1 MNRAIHYHSEELY
14 SSSRQPFQT
23 SEIPT
28 ISLLLATHP
37 NSYMAPETS
46 LFSKPNNLSC
56 SVFLQR
62 TLFRCTCFQD
72 QTLLNVAQSACPPF
86 KLFFQGW
93 NISFQV
99 STEDYRMVFSF
110 LFLDTILLVMQPA
123 AVQCPCQP
131 HHTLAIVGFPSG
143 IISRTMACPFGE
155 ENDTQN
161 WTHIIWQLRNYKILK
176 KLNAVFAYYFLI
188 WIYNYKGTSFGV
200 RRT

>member
-1 MNRAIHYHSEELY
+1 MNRAIHYHIEELL

-23 SEIPT
+23 SGIPT
-28 ISLLLATHP
+28 ISLLLTTHP
-37 NSYMAPETS
+37 NFYMAPETS

-62 TLFRCTCFQD
+62 TLFRCNCFQD

-93 NISFQV
+93 NLPFQV
-99 STEDYRMVFSF
+99 STEDCRVVISF

-131 HHTLAIVGFPSG
+131 HHTLAIVGFLSG
-143 IISRTMACPFGE
+143 IISRTMTCPLGE

-161 WTHIIWQLRNYKILK
+161 
-176 KLNAVFAYYFLI
+176 
-188 WIYNYKGTSFGV
+188 
-200 RRT
+200 